1 MMIAMRIIV
10 SGVSL
15 RLCVIN
21 KKGDMVYLIAQGFT
35 PSQSIHI
42 ITNLENPSI
51 SPWYKLKINQN
62 TLNTPRYIFKKP
74 IICSFDKN

>member
-21 KKGDMVYLIAQGFT
+21 KKGDMRVRVNEDKKIVNVERVLYGSSDWI
-35 PSQSIHI
+35 
-42 ITNLENPSI
+42 N
-51 SPWYKLKINQN
+51 KL
-62 TLNTPRYIFKKP
+62 Y
-74 IICSFDKN
+74 

>member
-21 KKGDMVYLIAQGFT
+21 KKGDMRVRVKVVEKIEDVLKEALI
-35 PSQSIHI
+35 
-42 ITNLENPSI
+42 
-51 SPWYKLKINQN
+51 
-62 TLNTPRYIFKKP
+62 
-74 IICSFDKN
+74 